1 VLVETSEIIQSR
13 QRRKAQSDKRK
24 GINEKNVEFCM
35 RDSRKFSIFVRK
47 YKCRICNGVFCSK
60 CVIWSDQNKE
70 NLCIDCNEEL
80 KDFKNKMRE
89 MEVVRGAIEMLKDNK

>member
-1 VLVETSEIIQSR
+1 
-13 QRRKAQSDKRK
+13 
-24 GINEKNVEFCM
+24 M

-60 CVIWSDQNKE
+60 CLIWSDQNKE

-80 KDFKNKMRE
+80 KEFKNKMRE
-89 MEVVRGAIEMLKDNK
+89 MEVVRGAIEMLKDNEYT